1 VDVEV
6 IDVGKTPY
14 KHGTT
19 QPEINGLLVDRARQ
33 GLAVVRL
40 KGGDPFIFGRG
51 GEEVAACVAAGIP
64 VQVVPGV
71 TSAVAGPSAAG
82 IPLTHRGI
90 AADFTVVSAH
100 LAERSE
106 STVDWK
112 SLAAGPSTLV
122 LMMAMG
128 RLGEISETL
137 ISYGRPAATPVA
149 VIQDATLPT
158 QRTVVSTLDSVADD
172 VAAAGLRPP
181 AVVVVGEVVRLSS
194 VAGAAG
200 VAGTALAAESR

>member
-1 VDVEV
+1 
-6 IDVGKTPY
+6 
-14 KHGTT
+14 
-19 QPEINGLLVDRARQ
+19 
-33 GLAVVRL
+33 
-40 KGGDPFIFGRG
+40 
-51 GEEVAACVAAGIP
+51 
-64 VQVVPGV
+64 V

-112 SLAAGPSTLV
+112 SLAAGSSTLV

-128 RLGEISETL
+128 RLAEISATL
-137 ISYGRPAATPVA
+137 ISHGRPATTPVA

-158 QRTVVSTLDSVADD
+158 QQTVVSTLDSLAAD

-181 AVVVVGEVVRLSS
+181 AVVVVGEVVRLST
-194 VAGAAG
+194 AGAADTS
-200 VAGTALAAESR
+200 APAESL